1 MNYIEL
7 STGKVL
13 LAAVLILV
21 NGAISLALSLKLEKT
36 LLIAGLRTIVQLALV
51 GLVLEW
57 VFEFDRWYVV
67 LLLGC
72 VMTLIAGATAATRGK
87 RSYSGIGID
96 CIVSIWASAWLVTA
110 FALLVVFDG
119 TEKWYQPQYAIP
131 LLGMVLGNILN
142 GITLGLNTFT
152 ESLVNRRDYIES
164 MLSAGATRWEAALE
178 PIRDAIRNGMTPI
191 INAMMI
197 VGLVS
202 LPGMMTGQL
211 VSGVNPLQAVKYQ
224 IVIMFLIASATAL
237 GTVGVVLLS
246 FFRFFNSHHQFLRS
260 KIVSR

>member
-1 MNYIEL
+1 MNYLEI
-7 STGKVL
+7 SFWHVGF
-13 LAAVLILV
+13 AAFLILI
-21 NGAISLALSLKLEKT
+21 NGAISVALSLKLEKT
-36 LLIAGLRTIVQLALV
+36 LLIASIRTVVQLLLV

-57 VFEFDRWYVV
+57 VFQFDRWYVV
-67 LLLGC
+67 VGLGC
-72 VMTLIAGATAATRGK
+72 VMTLIAGYTAATRGK
-87 RSYSGIGID
+87 RRYSGIWLNF
-96 CIVSIWASAWLVTA
+96 IVSIWASAWLVTA
-110 FALLVVFDG
+110 FALFIVFEG

-152 ESLVNRRDYIES
+152 EALVTRRDYVES
-164 MLSAGATRWEAALE
+164 MLSAGATRWEAARE
-178 PIRDAIRNGMTPI
+178 PIRDAMTTGMTPI

-211 VSGVNPLQAVKYQ
+211 VSGMEPLHAVKYQ

-237 GTVGVVLLS
+237 GTVGVVVLTFLKL
-246 FFRFFNSHHQFLRS
+246 FNTDHQFLSGDIFS
-260 KIVSR
+260 K

>member
-1 MNYIEL
+1 MSYLEI
-7 STGKVL
+7 SVWHV
-13 LAAVLILV
+13 AAAALLILV
-21 NGAISLALSLKLEKT
+21 NGIISVWLGLKLEKS
-36 LLIAGLRTIVQLALV
+36 LLIASVRTVLQLVLV
-51 GLVLEW
+51 GLVLQW
-57 VFEFDRWYVV
+57 VFKFDRWYIVV
-67 LLLGC
+67 LLGC
-72 VMTLIAGATAATRGK
+72 VMTLIAGYTAATRGK
-87 RSYSGIGID
+87 RNYKGIGFN

-110 FALLVVFDG
+110 FALFVVFEG

-142 GITLGLNTFT
+142 GITLGLNSFT

-178 PIRDAIRNGMTPI
+178 PIRDAIRTGMTPI
-191 INAMMI
+191 INSMMI

-211 VSGVNPLQAVKYQ
+211 VSGMDPMQAVKYQ

-237 GTVGVVLLS
+237 GTVGVVVLTFL
-246 FFRFFNSHHQFLRS
+246 RLFNKDHQFLGS
-260 KIVSR
+260 KVVSR